1 VALVSDPKN
10 QTEMASSSDG
20 LGASPSSSA
29 NTRVAET
36 GRTTGARSS
45 GRKWVLPLLVGV
57 GMGVIGTSV
66 MSSRPAPSPQPA
78 SPPTAATSVASAS
91 QAPPPSAAGKEPE
104 PGIAVAIA
112 PPELPEPGAE
122 KPELKP
128 GSPADGS
135 GANPGTNPTE
145 NAAPPANAAAA
156 DGPPTAP
163 ATPTSAPNGTAPASA
178 TASASHGIAPAS
190 SPLVQNHPAPVAPA
204 KAPPPSAAAASSG
217 PLARAAVSPALSLD
231 GHKGNPPPS
240 AAAVQP
246 EPAPPTAASPLPI
259 KPEPPKPARINPD
272 PAPEPDSEE
281 AKLAA
286 ASTVN
291 RAPDTQID
299 AMLDDALTAP
309 RKGPAPPPP
318 PRAMPLAPSRE
329 DVTRVMTVLIPA
341 IRGCAKGQSGLAT
354 VSVVV
359 KNDGRVQSA
368 AVSGAPFEG
377 TASGRCM
384 EGVVRRMRLPAFQQE
399 AFRVQFPFA
408 IQ

>member
-10 QTEMASSSDG
+10 QTELASSSDG
-20 LGASPSSSA
+20 LGVSPSSSA
-29 NTRVAET
+29 NKRVAET

-66 MSSRPAPSPQPA
+66 MSSRPAPSPQPTA
-78 SPPTAATSVASAS
+78 AAPTSPPTAATSEASAS
-91 QAPPPSAAGKEPE
+91 QASPPSAAGKEPE

-112 PPELPEPGAE
+112 PPEMREPGAE
-122 KPELKP
+122 KPEPKP

-135 GANPGTNPTE
+135 GANPGTNATE

-156 DGPPTAP
+156 DGQPTAP
-163 ATPTSAPNGTAPASA
+163 ATPTPSPSAPSGTAPAA
-178 TASASHGIAPAS
+178 

-204 KAPPPSAAAASSG
+204 KAPPPSAAAASNGS
-217 PLARAAVSPALSLD
+217 LARAAVSPALSPD
-231 GHKGNPPPS
+231 AHKGSPPPS
-240 AAAVQP
+240 AATVQP
-246 EPAPPTAASPLPI
+246 EPPPPTAASPLPI